1 MKQVKHVEAGDKIY
15 LMHKGTL
22 REITLTERHIIDRSN
37 ISPSFVIDNLRL
49 KSTVVEND
57 QVELEIGLNLDK
69 FFRSDS
75 EHGWLFE
82 GEPIKAFISKE
93 ALDRFLSFQSNRSEL
108 IQSSL
113 HQLNEQLTVYYDKIR
128 KAIEEHIEYAK
139 SIGAT
144 DNDLHKFSDYRS
156 INNVNRA
163 IGGKSIFYRD

>member
-22 REITLTERHIIDRSN
+22 REITLTERHIIDQSN

-49 KSTVVEND
+49 KSTVIEND

-69 FFRSDS
+69 FFRSGS
-75 EHGWLFE
+75 EHGWHFS
-82 GEPIKAFISKE
+82 GDTVKAFVSRE

-113 HQLNEQLTVYYDKIR
+113 HQLNEQLTVYYDEIR
-128 KAIEEHIEYAK
+128 KAIEEHIEYVK

>member
-22 REITLTERHIIDRSN
+22 REITLTDDHINNLSN
-37 ISPSFVIDNLRL
+37 ITPSFVIDNLRL

-57 QVELEIGLNLDK
+57 QVELEIGLDLDK
-69 FFRSDS
+69 FFRSSS
-75 EHGWLFE
+75 ERGWHFA
-82 GEPIKAFISKE
+82 GESVKAFTSIE
-93 ALDRFLSFQSNRSEL
+93 ALNRFIAFQSNRSEL

-113 HQLNEQLTVYYDKIR
+113 RQLNEKLTVYYDEIR
-128 KAIEEHIEYAK
+128 KAIEEHVEYVK

-144 DNDLHKFSDYRS
+144 NDDLHKFTDYRS